1 MKRILAGL
9 FALTLLLA
17 ACGQAGKQTE
27 VPAGPDGTEQAAGT
41 KEQKVLGLS
50 ALSESQQAVYMDAGN
65 AYNTLVQYVTGPASS
80 ERLKECFAGM
90 RQTTITEWISDT
102 DSELLTIYL
111 SDPEDPECLA
121 ELASL
126 GLGTKYKVEKGVGTR
141 MYLGQCAE
149 EIKEKLAALKAK
161 ETLTEEEKT
170 LIQRYNP
177 RNIQVYWSMGQVW
190 IEVSIK
196 TPWYSTGEN
205 WSEADMYQDLE
216 RCKELFREL
225 IDDNEVVCF
234 TYGV

>member
-27 VPAGPDGTEQAAGT
+27 VPAGPDGTEQAAAT

-50 ALSESQQAVYMDAGN
+50 ALSESQQAVYKGAGS
-65 AYNTLVQYVTGPASS
+65 AYNKLVEYVTGSESS

-90 RQTTITEWISDT
+90 TITTISDWFSDT
-102 DSELLTIYL
+102 DRELLTVYL

-141 MYLGQCAE
+141 AYLVQCAG
-149 EIKEKLAALKAK
+149 EIREKLAALKAK

-170 LIQRYNP
+170 LIERYNP
-177 RNIQVYWSMGQVW
+177 RSIREYWSMGQVW
-190 IEVSIK
+190 IEVTIK
-196 TPWYSTGEN
+196 TPWYSIGEG
-205 WSEADMYQDLE
+205 WTEEDMYKDLE

-225 IDDNEVVCF
+225 IGDYEVVCF

>member
-27 VPAGPDGTEQAAGT
+27 APAGPDGTEQTAGT

-65 AYNTLVQYVTGPASS
+65 AYNTLVQYVAGPAS

-90 RQTTITEWISDT
+90 TLTAISDWFSDT
-102 DSELLTIYL
+102 DSELLTIFL

-126 GLGTKYKVEKGVGTR
+126 GLGTKYKVEKGLGTR
-141 MYLGQCAE
+141 AYLVQCAG
-149 EIKEKLAALKAK
+149 EIREKLAALKAK

-170 LIQRYNP
+170 LIERYQP
-177 RNIQVYWSMGQVW
+177 RNIQESWSMGQVW
-190 IEVSIK
+190 IEVTIK
-196 TPWYSTGEN
+196 TPWYSMGEG
-205 WSEADMYQDLE
+205 WTEEDMYKDLE
-216 RCKELFREL
+216 RCQELFKEL
-225 IDDNEVVCF
+225 IGDYEVVCF

>member
-27 VPAGPDGTEQAAGT
+27 APAGPDGTEQTAGT

-65 AYNTLVQYVTGPASS
+65 AYNTLVQYVTGSASS

-90 RQTTITEWISDT
+90 RLTTITEWIGDT
-102 DSELLTIYL
+102 DSELLTIFL
-111 SDPEDPECLA
+111 SDPENPECLA

-126 GLGTKYKVEKGVGTR
+126 GLGTKYKVEKGLGTR
-141 MYLGQCAE
+141 AYLVQCAG
-149 EIKEKLAALKAK
+149 EIREKLAALKAK

-170 LIQRYNP
+170 LIERYQP
-177 RNIQVYWSMGQVW
+177 RNIHESWSMGQVW
-190 IEVSIK
+190 IEVTIK
-196 TPWYSTGEN
+196 TPWFSYGEG
-205 WSEADMYQDLE
+205 WTEEDMYKDLE
-216 RCKELFREL
+216 RCQELFKEL
-225 IDDNEVVCF
+225 IGDYEVVCF
-234 TYGV
+234 TYAV